1 MGISTAKTGAE
12 IKFEVDVGN
21 EAMRIDTSGNVGIG
35 TATPARD
42 LVLYRASNP
51 DMHFVNSTTGA
62 TDGDGTILQ
71 QGGLDFYLVNQEAG
85 DMFIGVNNSTDL
97 TILDGGNV
105 GIGTT
110 SPVSN
115 LNVIVP
121 TASAGHSTS
130 ALIVAEG
137 TSTGDMEVRIGV
149 DGSSN
154 YGWISAVNKGTGVIP
169 LILNGT
175 GGNVGIGT
183 TSPDRALHLYGS
195 SPRIKIDGSSGDPG
209 IDFAESD
216 TDRFSI
222 YWDASNDRLAFRDY
236 GTADRMVITE
246 AGNVGIGHSAPTAKL
261 TVGGGQNDIT
271 VRLTDSAGSY
281 GSTYFSQH
289 YTDMNNRGLK
299 FYADDAS
306 TAIAYFRNDGVVTIA
321 AGTVTSDERLKENI
335 SDIVNPLTVINSLRG
350 RTFEWIDNNMPSGS
364 QYGLIAQELESV
376 VPDLVSNNGLVDIDG
391 SPCKST
397 NVSGIIPIL
406 IEAVKELSAKVEALE
421 NA

>member
-1 MGISTAKTGAE
+1 MQ
-12 IKFEVDVGN
+12 
-21 EAMRIDTSGNVGIG
+21 
-35 TATPARD
+35 
-42 LVLYRASNP
+42 
-51 DMHFVNSTTGA
+51 FVNSTTGA

-71 QGGLDFYLVNQEAG
+71 QGGLDFYLYNQEAG